1 MKIIK
6 ITELCFLGNVFFLLP
21 FKAFTKSV
29 ILEKSGL
36 LMYADEKI
44 TLNYTSNDSYT
55 GHHGFVLEYYIGGLC
70 VLLFIRLEN
79 IFILPETSPL
89 LAKPLLSAY
98 DKEGSLS
105 CHTLY
110 GLGFFAFMAKT
121 VPFLKVALIC

>member
-70 VLLFIRLEN
+70 MLLIIRLEN
-79 IFILPETSPL
+79 IFIFPETSPL
-89 LAKPLLSAY
+89 LAKSCLCSALMRRR
-98 DKEGSLS
+98 D
-105 CHTLY
+105 LY
-110 GLGFFAFMAKT
+110 RATHYVGLVFFTFMGRT
-121 VPFLKVALIC
+121 VPFNRLV